1 VTIFF
6 LISGF
11 LLYRPFIAH
20 RAGGA
25 GAPKVTDYAKRRLLR
40 IYPAYWL
47 VVTVLVVVPGL
58 TGVVNGEWL
67 TQYGLVQTLP
77 LQGGAGC
84 IGAAQE
90 CGLAQTWSLAIEITF
105 YAALPFYVL
114 FAAWL
119 VRGSSVRSWMWT
131 ELAFLAALAAISV
144 GLDAE
149 RVDPGARSWVGG
161 SVVGYMLWFAL
172 GMGFAVISVAF
183 QGREHES
190 RLIRLVRDHP
200 LVPWSAAVALY
211 LLLVAW
217 LPPTPFLIEHSKV
230 ILTHVAF
237 AAIAALLLLPA
248 VFGDRG
254 GGLPRRVLANPIV
267 AWLGLISYGI
277 FLWHYA
283 AAQQLGRE
291 AGEGFVVVLLGT
303 LVISIAC
310 AAISY
315 YFVERPFL
323 RLKYRR
329 LSDVLRVGRAP
340 PERHSGS

>member
-1 VTIFF
+1 
-6 LISGF
+6 
-11 LLYRPFIAH
+11 
-20 RAGGA
+20 
-25 GAPKVTDYAKRRLLR
+25 
-40 IYPAYWL
+40 
-47 VVTVLVVVPGL
+47 
-58 TGVVNGEWL
+58 
-67 TQYGLVQTLP
+67 
-77 LQGGAGC
+77 
-84 IGAAQE
+84 
-90 CGLAQTWSLAIEITF
+90 
-105 YAALPFYVL
+105 
-114 FAAWL
+114 
-119 VRGSSVRSWMWT
+119 
-131 ELAFLAALAAISV
+131 
-144 GLDAE
+144 
-149 RVDPGARSWVGG
+149 
-161 SVVGYMLWFAL
+161 MLWFAL